1 MPCMFDSFN
10 SSDNEKSQKSPEPFS
25 TVAADE
31 IPDVPNN
38 SFLFRRS
45 RTPSP
50 VREKRITEGKE
61 RLAIL
66 ITGTT
71 FYFFEVTCRLSLVLS
86 HERRSPRN
94 SSQRAMWAHERST
107 RGPRGFPDSLQTSRS
122 ASRRM
127 LSGYSLFALL
137 LSRVTR
143 SSGSFRTLLTRSS
156 TCLRNS
162 NDGACTLG
170 CISNR

>member
-1 MPCMFDSFN
+1 MFDSFN

-66 ITGTT
+66 ITT

-107 RGPRGFPDSLQTSRS
+107 RVPRLLTDLPL
-122 ASRRM
+122 

-143 SSGSFRTLLTRSS
+143 SSGSFHTLLTPSS

-162 NDGACTLG
+162 DDGACTLG
-170 CISNR
+170 CVSDKLKFTCY

>member
-1 MPCMFDSFN
+1 MFDSFN

-66 ITGTT
+66 ITT
-71 FYFFEVTCRLSLVLS
+71 FYFLKS
-86 HERRSPRN
+86 
-94 SSQRAMWAHERST
+94 RAGSRWCCHMSDEARAIQVSGRCGRT
-107 RGPRGFPDSLQTSRS
+107 RGPRGFPDSLQTFRS
-122 ASRRM
+122 ANRRIR
-127 LSGYSLFALL
+127 SGYSLFALL

-143 SSGSFRTLLTRSS
+143 SSGSFRTVLTHSS
-156 TCLRNS
+156 TCRRNS

>member
-50 VREKRITEGKE
+50 VREKRIITEGKE

-66 ITGTT
+66 ITT

-86 HERRSPRN
+86 HEQRSPRN

-107 RGPRGFPDSLQTSRS
+107 RVPR
-122 ASRRM
+122 
-127 LSGYSLFALL
+127 
-137 LSRVTR
+137 
-143 SSGSFRTLLTRSS
+143 LLTDLPQ
-156 TCLRNS
+156 C
-162 NDGACTLG
+162 
-170 CISNR
+170 